1 MPWSTQPG
9 TFGLILIREPTGQCD
24 VCEVPFYSHRDT
36 VAHLQTPEH
45 REAAEARIA
54 ERQAEKK
61 RLAFLHDDP
70 DPEVTAHLK
79 EVGKRMRKEGRW
91 VVKKNERAGF
101 S

>member
-1 MPWSTQPG
+1 VRRVRGPVLLAPRHGGASPDPG
-9 TFGLILIREPTGQCD
+9 AP
-24 VCEVPFYSHRDT
+24 
-36 VAHLQTPEH
+36 
-45 REAAEARIA
+45 EAAEARIL

-61 RLAFLHDDP
+61 RLAFLHEDP